1 MQQVSRKEHRPRRHW
16 RIWMILGCLAAA
28 AVTAVLLLMNPEKA
42 APVVTATQQAVRKSL
57 VHRSTEDVARIEV
70 VLDNGKGWA
79 AEQTEPGVLQE
90 DAGFLM
96 DSRLALSY
104 LEAASSM
111 EAEDTVSDTM
121 DVTESGAEEFGLD
134 HPSVTVHVEYTDGS
148 SIGFSVGDHSPDA
161 DEGWYYMSVEGMKG
175 LYALDTGSVDLW
187 TRSRDALAVVI
198 QPEIYSSRI
207 DHIVLE
213 RGDQVS
219 EWKLEGNI
227 MSDNAS
233 DRWRITRP
241 FSYAADGTLMRS
253 FLEALGELRM
263 GTYVGEATEENLKAY
278 GLDTPYARLWVHM
291 ASGIVGQTNADGE
304 LETMEAEESEAE
316 ILFAEP
322 GAVQEFIVYAAFAGQ
337 ICRVS
342 TITSGRIYDKQ
353 AMDTVSR
360 YLVSTAAEHVSLLRI
375 ERGGSTEEYRA
386 EQRAA
391 VGEDGSP
398 KLVADGGYVLETY
411 CTWNGE
417 EISQDAFLAKYM
429 PLQNARISGSVEEGY
444 VPQGEPH
451 TVVEITD
458 TSGRKERIRL
468 YAYDSLHDAVQL
480 GDDPVLFY
488 LVKNGLGL

>member
-1 MQQVSRKEHRPRRHW
+1 
-16 RIWMILGCLAAA
+16 MILGCLAAA

-111 EAEDTVSDTM
+111 EAEDTVSDTL
-121 DVTESGAEEFGLD
+121 DVAESGAEEYGLD

-278 GLDTPYARLWVHM
+278 GLDTPYARLW
-291 ASGIVGQTNADGE
+291 
-304 LETMEAEESEAE
+304 
-316 ILFAEP
+316 
-322 GAVQEFIVYAAFAGQ
+322 
-337 ICRVS
+337 
-342 TITSGRIYDKQ
+342 
-353 AMDTVSR
+353 
-360 YLVSTAAEHVSLLRI
+360 
-375 ERGGSTEEYRA
+375 
-386 EQRAA
+386 
-391 VGEDGSP
+391 
-398 KLVADGGYVLETY
+398 
-411 CTWNGE
+411 
-417 EISQDAFLAKYM
+417 
-429 PLQNARISGSVEEGY
+429 RISLKAS
-444 VPQGEPH
+444 
-451 TVVEITD
+451 
-458 TSGRKERIRL
+458 
-468 YAYDSLHDAVQL
+468 
-480 GDDPVLFY
+480 
-488 LVKNGLGL
+488 